1 MMNGELGS
9 YSQSEYFQSFDSAEY
24 LRQYYSRAELTA
36 DDREI
41 FAYLHRWL
49 KASPTRLSRMI
60 DIGCGPTL
68 HNSFAVSPFVD
79 LIDYAD
85 LLPVNLTAIRDWNLN
100 SPTAHDW
107 TNYFREIVCQE
118 LNDDPATNSWK
129 ASALAD
135 IRIQKFRQNINQLF
149 LCDLLDASN
158 EDGIPLRSF
167 ASLRTEENPHY
178 ETSRSG
184 AESYDLLTTFFC
196 PECIATSVD
205 QWSDIIRR
213 MTGLLKPA
221 GRFFMALIK
230 ECHEYRVLDRSFPAL
245 PLNEN
250 IVQRELQNIP
260 FERMEI
266 HVVDSPAWKDDGFEQ
281 IILVAATKM
290 R

>member
-1 MMNGELGS
+1 MMQDELGS
-9 YSQSEYFQSFDSAEY
+9 YSQTEYFHSFDSAEY
-24 LRQYYSRAELTA
+24 LRQYYSRSELTA

-41 FAYLHRWL
+41 FAYLRCWL
-49 KASPTRLSRMI
+49 KTSPTRLSRMI

-85 LLPVNLTAIRDWNLN
+85 LLPGNLKAIRDWNLN
-100 SPTAHDW
+100 SPTAHIW
-107 TNYFREIVCQE
+107 TNYFREIVGQE
-118 LNDDPATNSWK
+118 LNDDPATNSWA

-135 IRIQKFRQNINQLF
+135 IRIQQFRQNMNQLF

-167 ASLRTEENPHY
+167 ESLRTEENARNRN
-178 ETSRSG
+178 SRSG
-184 AESYDLLTTFFC
+184 ARSYDLVTTFFC
-196 PECIATSVD
+196 PECIANSVE

-230 ECHEYRVLDRSFPAL
+230 ECHEYRVLNRSFPAL
-245 PLNEN
+245 SLNEN

-260 FERMEI
+260 LERIEI
-266 HVVDSPAWKDDGFEQ
+266 HVVDSPAWQDDGFEQ